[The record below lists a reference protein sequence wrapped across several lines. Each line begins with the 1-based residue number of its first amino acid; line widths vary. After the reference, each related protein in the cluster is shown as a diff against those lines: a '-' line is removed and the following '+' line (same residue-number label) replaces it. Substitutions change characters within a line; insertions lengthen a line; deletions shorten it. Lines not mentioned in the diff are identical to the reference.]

1 MINTISNLESA
12 ASIRE
17 TLNQMVAIV
26 NYYSASQFGGSTTT
40 TTQSPSTTT
49 STTTSGP
56 TTTTTSGPG
65 ETTTSTT
72 QNFGPSTST
81 TTNTTVGPTS
91 TTTSNVI
98 TITVWDGTSGTNAG
112 GVTTSQ
118 MACSTVGVAYSHTV
132 YLQPGPFHQY
142 NGQPV
147 PGDALFNDIAK
158 TNAIPANYYGYSFVG
173 TNQYLEI
180 VSNGVIQN
188 RDNCSTG
195 TTSTTTN
202 TTVGPTSTTTLGP
215 GETTTS
221 TTMYYP
227 PMDSTTTSTTTV
239 GP

>member
-1 MINTISNLESA
+1 MINTISNFESA
-12 ASIRE
+12 ASIRD
-17 TLNQMVAIV
+17 TLNQMVAVV

-40 TTQSPSTTT
+40 TTQFPSQSTTT
-49 STTTSGP
+49 STTTAG
-56 TTTTTSGPG
+56 T
-65 ETTTSTT
+65 
-72 QNFGPSTST
+72 
-81 TTNTTVGPTS
+81 TS
-91 TTTSNVI
+91 TTTSGVI
-98 TITVWDGTSGTNAG
+98 SITVWDGTSGTNAG
-112 GVTTSQ
+112 GVATSQ

-132 YLQPGPFHQY
+132 YLQPGQFHQY

-173 TNQYLEI
+173 TSQYLE
-180 VSNGVIQN
+180 VGSNGVIQN
-188 RDNCSTG
+188 RSNCSTG

-202 TTVGPTSTTTLGP
+202 TTIAGTTSTTTLGP

-227 PMDSTTTSTTTV
+227 PMDSTTTSTTSTTTV